1 MAEQGPTQEELDK
14 AKSFLTGSY
23 ALRFD
28 TSGKIAAQLVAL
40 KLADLG
46 IDYFDRRNAEIEAV
60 TLEDV
65 QRIAKRLLDGK
76 TPLVVTVGPQAS

>member
-1 MAEQGPTQEELDK
+1 MTNEIRAEDLSPEDAATELARLAAQIRAADD
-14 AKSFLTGSY
+14 AY
-23 ALRFD
+23 YRDDAPEIDDAAYDALR
-28 TSGKIAAQLVAL
+28 
-40 KLADLG
+40 
-46 IDYFDRRNAEIEAV
+46 RRNAEIEAV